1 MLSYYAASP
10 DRIAREPI
18 DGGIEITVEQYQAAL
33 AMLTDPDDHRVISTD
48 GGAFALVDPPPAPPP
63 PEPEPPSPEETLAI
77 ARAAVDA
84 ERNRR
89 IATTFQF
96 GGIAYQLDADSQ
108 RYITAKGAQA
118 KFAIADGAQPG
129 DLRWTDPNTDFGWIA
144 TDNSVTPMDAQT
156 MAAFADAADLWVT
169 AHIMAGHTV
178 KAMEPMPVDVT
189 DDQYWPSA
197 PA

>member
-1 MLSYYAASP
+1 MSYYASAP
-10 DRIAREPI
+10 DRIATTPI
-18 DGGIEITVEQYQAAL
+18 DDGIEITAEQYATAL
-33 AMLTDPDDHRVISTD
+33 GVLTDPDDKRIISTD
-48 GGAFALVDPPPAPPP
+48 GGVFALVDPPAP
-63 PEPEPPSPEETLAI
+63 PEPEPPSPEEALAI
-77 ARAAVDA
+77 VRAAVDA
-84 ERNRR
+84 ERDRR
-89 IATTFQF
+89 VATTFQF
-96 GGIAYQLDADSQ
+96 SGIAYQLDLISQ
-108 RYITAKGAQA
+108 QHIIAKGAQA
-118 KFAIADGAQPG
+118 KFAIADGAQPN
-129 DLRWTDPNTDFGWIA
+129 DLRWSNPDADFGWIA